1 MSSLRCTDRSP
12 GILPSD
18 LSRRSSAF
26 PPKTRLRVQGQPH
39 RLKRPAKTLDR
50 FVATGD
56 DFFERLAEA
65 RLASLSEI
73 GGVCAQC
80 RHRRSS

>member
-1 MSSLRCTDRSP
+1 LR
-12 GILPSD
+12 I
-18 LSRRSSAF
+18 
-26 PPKTRLRVQGQPH
+26 QGQPH